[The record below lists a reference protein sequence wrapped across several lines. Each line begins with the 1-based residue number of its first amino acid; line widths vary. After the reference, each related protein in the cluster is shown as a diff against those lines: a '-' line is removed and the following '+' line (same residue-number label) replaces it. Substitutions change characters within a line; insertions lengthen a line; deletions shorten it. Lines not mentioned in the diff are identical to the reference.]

1 MAIRLSK
8 TDRLNVESNHELME
22 RISTADVIATVH
34 RRTGVKHALWKRPL
48 VEIEARGFPAD
59 VWVLTFE
66 IATEPELQEFRR
78 MVDRIKHGDD
88 PNA

>member
-8 TDRLNVESNHELME
+8 TDRLSIESNHELME

-34 RRTGVKHALWKRPL
+34 RRTGIKHALWKRPL
-48 VEIEARGFPAD
+48 AEIEARGFPTD

-66 IATEPELQEFRR
+66 IATESEVQEFRR

-88 PNA
+88 PIA